1 MWEKVGFFL
10 VFEVFSSHG
19 DTFRSKMDLLKHKL
33 NRILKKLDRI
43 ESLLEQTESKEEE
56 KYLTEA
62 EAKKLIGR
70 GTTWFWQLRKTGFP
84 HSKVGGTNYYKRS
97 DLLKMLQD
105 GVSMVEHEST

>member
-1 MWEKVGFFL
+1 
-10 VFEVFSSHG
+10 
-19 DTFRSKMDLLKHKL
+19 MDLLKHKL

-70 GTTWFWQLRKTGFP
+70 GTTWFWQLRQSGFP
-84 HSKVGGTNYYKRS
+84 YSKVGGTVYYSRIELIKLMR
-97 DLLKMLQD
+97 K
-105 GVSMVEHEST
+105 GN